1 MLLRRSR
8 CISSVICMFT
18 CIKKDSMK
26 KLLLVLLCIVFVS
39 VSNAQIYQFR
49 GPNRDGKFPESNL
62 LKEWPEGGPELLL
75 EIEGIGN
82 GWSSVISNGKYF
94 YASGK
99 IGNMDHLT
107 CIDFNGNEKWQVA
120 YGKSWDQSYPNTR
133 GTPTV
138 EEDRIYIISGVG
150 ELVCLNAET
159 GDINWKI
166 NVDQDYQADWH
177 VWGVAE
183 SPLIVHNKVIC
194 SPASALATFVAFDK
208 MTGEEIWKS
217 PGTDGQRSYVSP
229 ILRKFNGK
237 DYILGASAS
246 DLFIVDPENG
256 EILSSYKYFDS
267 SLWKW
272 QPKGMIW
279 VNSPVVKGN
288 MIFICM
294 GYDYPAKMLKVNDDV
309 TSIEEVYS
317 NMVMDNHHHGLIELD
332 GYLYGSYWVHNNAG
346 NWACLNWETGEVMYD
361 EEWNSKGQLV
371 YADGMFYVYIEKS
384 GHVGLVQPNP
394 SGFKVIS
401 SFEIEKGSG
410 PHWSHPYIFDGKLF
424 LRHGNVLMVYSLR
437 SS

>member
-1 MLLRRSR
+1 
-8 CISSVICMFT
+8 
-18 CIKKDSMK
+18 MK
-26 KLLLVLLCIVFVS
+26 KLLLVILYIVFVS
-39 VSNAQIYQFR
+39 VTNAQIYQFR

-75 EIEGIGN
+75 EIEGIGD

-99 IGNMDHLT
+99 IDNMDYLT
-107 CIDFNGNEKWQVA
+107 CFDFNGNKHWQVA
-120 YGKSWDQSYPNTR
+120 YGKSWDQSFPKTR

-159 GDINWKI
+159 GHINWKI
-166 NVDQDYQADWH
+166 NVDQDYKADWH

-183 SPLIVHNKVIC
+183 SPLIVGNKVIC

-237 DYILGASAS
+237 DYIIGASAS

-256 EILSSYKYFDS
+256 DIRSSFNYFDS
-267 SLWKW
+267 SLWEW
-272 QPKGMIW
+272 QPRGMIW
-279 VNSPVVKGN
+279 ANSPVVKGN
-288 MIFICM
+288 MIFICI

-317 NMVMDNHHHGLIELD
+317 NMVLDNHHHGLIELD

-361 EEWNSKGQLV
+361 EQWNSKGQMV
-371 YADGMFYVYIEKS
+371 YADGLFYVYIEKG
-384 GHVGLVQPNP
+384 GHVGLVRPDP
-394 SGFKVIS
+394 SGFKVVS
-401 SFEIEKGSG
+401 SFEVEKGSG
-410 PHWSHPYIFDGKLF
+410 PHWSHPYIFDGKMF
-424 LRHGNVLMVYSLR
+424 LRHGDVLMVYSLR
-437 SS
+437 SL